1 MRLKDGARVEESF
14 DALQHL
20 CAADGVSLAYR
31 RRLPFRPAASTALVL
46 LHGAA
51 SNGTRWWHFVDHT
64 RLADHLLLAPDL
76 RGHADS
82 VWRGPARMDHWCD
95 DLVALLDHEQVGRTV
110 VAGHCLGANLAVH
123 FAARYPA
130 RCAGVVLIE
139 PMLSEALTGRMAWL
153 RRLAPLL
160 RLGAWVIGRVNR
172 LGVFRRRLRRVH
184 LRELDAPVQVADT
197 HDLLEVHGSLRHD
210 AGVLPLAQL
219 LGNFV
224 ELLRPLPLA
233 ELKAPALVI
242 QASGRRMTDAALTR
256 RRLEPALASARFVE
270 LPSEHWLPTTHPD
283 RLRVL
288 IDEWVA
294 SLEGRQD

>member
-1 MRLKDGARVEESF
+1 MTDPVSEASF
-14 DALQHL
+14 DTLRHL
-20 CAADGVSLAYR
+20 AAADGVVLGYR
-31 RRLPFRPAASTALVL
+31 RRLPTAPSAPTAVVL

-64 RLADHLLLAPDL
+64 RLANHLLLAPDL

-82 VWRGPARMDHWCD
+82 VWRGPARMDHWCA
-95 DLVALLDHEQVGRTV
+95 DLVALLDHEQVERAV
-110 VAGHCLGANLAVH
+110 IAGHCLGANLAVH
-123 FAARYPA
+123 FAARHPA

-184 LRELDAPVQVADT
+184 LRELDAPVQAAET

-224 ELLRPLPLA
+224 ELLRALPLA
-233 ELKAPALVI
+233 ELQAPVLVI

-256 RRLEPALASARFVE
+256 RRLESAWADARFVE
-270 LPSEHWLPTTHPD
+270 LPSEHWIPTTHPD

-288 IDEWVA
+288 IDDWVA
-294 SLEGRQD
+294 GLEDRAD